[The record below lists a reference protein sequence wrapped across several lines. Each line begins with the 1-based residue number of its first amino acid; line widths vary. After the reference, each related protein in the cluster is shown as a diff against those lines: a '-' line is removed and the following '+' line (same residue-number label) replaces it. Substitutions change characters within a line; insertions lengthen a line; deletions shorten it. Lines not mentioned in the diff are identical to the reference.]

1 MLLYSTLHPTLLYRD
16 CAIPTGCV
24 KGDNDLKVVPHF
36 GKYVNLLSFLALNEK
51 VDTTNVCA
59 VSHVRFFFS
68 IAQNHKSHLPQK
80 TLINTGLELISLA

>member
-59 VSHVRFFFS
+59 VSHVRFFFYS
-68 IAQNHKSHLPQK
+68 PESQVTFASKGFNKYRA
-80 TLINTGLELISLA
+80 GVD

>member
-16 CAIPTGCV
+16 CAIPTSCV

-51 VDTTNVCA
+51 VDTTNVCV
-59 VSHVRFFFS
+59 VSHVRFFFYS
-68 IAQNHKSHLPQK
+68 PESQVTFASKDFNKYRA
-80 TLINTGLELISLA
+80 GVD

>member
-1 MLLYSTLHPTLLYRD
+1 MLLYPTLHPTLLYRD

-36 GKYVNLLSFLALNEK
+36 GKYVNLLSFLVLNEK

-59 VSHVRFFFS
+59 VSHVSFSS
-68 IAQNHKSHLPQK
+68 IAQNHKPHLSQK